1 MFWSLKHAEYIPN
14 IILSCSKHLRNIYK
28 KFFSSDFDHQNS
40 LFWLQEISRF
50 SSTEWTRLRK
60 KWLPDLWGP
69 VKTFLGIQHP
79 WCGYL
84 KHSPR
89 SGLSNARSPM
99 SVRHTQTKRHRVF
112 WFTWVWKYFFSL
124 KKPFSAYCCEKSTKI
139 TKMWFL
145 QVFWGLKQVKNI
157 PNINLSCPKHLR
169 NI

>member
-1 MFWSLKHAEYIPN
+1 MGLETLLQPEKAIFSILFWKIFENNKNMPSIGVLKLETRWIHPKHHPFMFQTPQKYLQKN
-14 IILSCSKHLRNIYK
+14 
-28 KFFSSDFDHQNS
+28 FFSSHFDHQNS

-69 VKTFLGIQHP
+69 VKNFLGIQHP

-99 SVRHTQTKRHRVF
+99 SVRHTQTKRHGVF
-112 WFTWVWKYFFSL
+112 WFTWVWKHFYSL
-124 KKPFSAYCCEKSTKI
+124 KEPFSAYCFGK
-139 TKMWFL
+139 F
-145 QVFWGLKQVKNI
+145 
-157 PNINLSCPKHLR
+157 
-169 NI
+169 